1 MHFHLTTARRVH
13 YGISQEEARTI
24 NLTKALAKAHEE
36 RLLLAGRNRLEDRN
50 RSFKPLGLNVPS
62 LVAPI
67 ASIFSFFKRLI

>member
-13 YGISQEEARTI
+13 YGISQEEASKI
-24 NLTKALAKAHEE
+24 NLTKAHEE

-50 RSFKPLGLNVPS
+50 RSFKPLGFNVNVP
-62 LVAPI
+62 LLAPI